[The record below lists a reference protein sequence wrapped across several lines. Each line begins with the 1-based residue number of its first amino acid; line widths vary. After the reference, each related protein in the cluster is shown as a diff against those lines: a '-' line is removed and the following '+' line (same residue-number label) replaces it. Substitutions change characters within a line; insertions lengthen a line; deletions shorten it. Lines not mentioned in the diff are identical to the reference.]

1 MAKRLVSLKSVF
13 LALALVAAFSF
24 STVFAAAPSI
34 SDSGSAYWTAR
45 VSGSGFT
52 SSTYFSTRRA
62 DVWILNVDS
71 YGNQSWVSR
80 TVNLSSAS
88 CNWFYCFGRGTF
100 SVEINMAPL
109 QCGSR
114 SAIAY
119 DQASGLWSYWI
130 PLQCS

>member
-1 MAKRLVSLKSVF
+1 MTNRLVSSKRAF
-13 LALALVAAFSF
+13 LALAIVGAFSV

-34 SDSGSAYWTAR
+34 RDSGSAYWTAR

-52 SSTYFSTRRA
+52 SSSFFTTRRA

-80 TVNLSSAS
+80 VVDISSQS
-88 CNWFYCFGRGTF
+88 CNWLYCFSGGAF

-119 DQASGLWSYWI
+119 DEYSGLWSYWI